1 VALEG
6 PAPLAAQ
13 MLEPGVVRFGL
24 GPLTE
29 VVAQHHTFA
38 ELAPH
43 LDSSL
48 LAVVAQERVLRG
60 EDLREDVRAQE
71 AGSETPLVLQPFE
84 PTYRLPEYRADE
96 RLDGAF
102 TLPASGWQDRSAGP
116 ADPSARVA
124 APETLPEV
132 GAGSQAGSS
141 TDREPTIGPM
151 ATETLRAVRATV
163 EPWATGSDATIVT
176 AALPGSALAAVG
188 QVVAGSDRGPV
199 RWRRIEVPELFGL
212 LAFAGA
218 SGGVHG
224 RRRGAAAGRAL
235 AWWVARAAAD
245 LPTAGL
251 AALAEDPARAQ
262 ELLDELEFRLE
273 DLERVAFVSHGS
285 AAWRLEIALAA
296 PAGEWAVAVSAL
308 DRPIPQVAADGSHD
322 ASIEDDAPGLAGH
335 GTMGTDATDSDDA
348 RSGPRGTTRRD
359 DE

>member
-1 VALEG
+1 
-6 PAPLAAQ
+6 

-29 VVAQHHTFA
+29 VVAQQHTFA

-60 EDLREDVRAQE
+60 EDLRADVRAQE
-71 AGSETPLVLQPFE
+71 AGADVPLVLHPFE

-102 TLPASGWQDRSAGP
+102 ALPATGWQHEPVRAVHPATQTPATQTQATQTPAAGP
-116 ADPSARVA
+116 GQVLDPALGRV
-124 APETLPEV
+124 
-132 GAGSQAGSS
+132 
-141 TDREPTIGPM
+141 
-151 ATETLRAVRATV
+151 ATETLRALRATV
-163 EPWATGSDATIVT
+163 EVWATDSDATIVT
-176 AALPGSALAAVG
+176 ASVTGSALGALQ
-188 QVVAGSDRGPV
+188 QVLAELPEPTSPGRVP
-199 RWRRIEVPELFGL
+199 WRTIQVPELFGL

-235 AWWVARAAAD
+235 AWWVARAATD
-245 LPTAGL
+245 LPGAGVQGH
-251 AALAEDPARAQ
+251 AEDPVRAQ

-273 DLERVAFVSHGS
+273 DLERVAFVSHAA
-285 AAWRLEIALAA
+285 AAWRLELALAA
-296 PAGEWAVAVSAL
+296 PAGGWAVAISAL
-308 DRPIPQVAADGSHD
+308 ERPIPADADAVADTGPPD
-322 ASIEDDAPGLAGH
+322 RVRQ
-335 GTMGTDATDSDDA
+335 GTMGPEGA
-348 RSGPRGTTRRD
+348 GPGRGEH